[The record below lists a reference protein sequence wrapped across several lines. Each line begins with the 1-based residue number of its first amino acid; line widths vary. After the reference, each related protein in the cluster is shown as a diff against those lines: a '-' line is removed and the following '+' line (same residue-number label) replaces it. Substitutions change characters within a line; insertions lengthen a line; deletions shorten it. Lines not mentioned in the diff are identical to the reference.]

1 MYQIEWTLDKV
12 RFVEEKAM
20 LSEDECFVLEQR
32 VRGVSITSI
41 ALALHRSNST
51 VHNLIKN
58 IRIKYDRVQKEY
70 PNQLDVRKL

>member
-1 MYQIEWTLDKV
+1 MYQIDWTLNKV

-20 LSEDECFVLEQR
+20 LSEEECYVLEQR
-32 VRGVSITSI
+32 VRGTSITSI

-51 VHNLIKN
+51 IHNLIKG

-70 PNQLDVRKL
+70 PNLLDVRRL

>member
-1 MYQIEWTLDKV
+1 MYQIEWTLNKV

-20 LSEDECFVLEQR
+20 LSEEECYVLEQR
-32 VRGVSITSI
+32 VRGASITSI

-51 VHNLIKN
+51 IHNIIRN

-70 PNQLDVRKL
+70 PDQLDVRRL